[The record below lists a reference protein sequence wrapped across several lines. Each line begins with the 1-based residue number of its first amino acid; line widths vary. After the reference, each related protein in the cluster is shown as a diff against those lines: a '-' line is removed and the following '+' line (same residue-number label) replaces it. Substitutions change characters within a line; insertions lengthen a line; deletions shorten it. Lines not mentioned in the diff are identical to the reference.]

1 MQPTN
6 SEKPTDLTMWW
17 PSPLAFSDLTVED
30 TEEGFSLD
38 APDGT
43 ECASWLNHWGQD
55 EEHHEFFEKEF
66 TKILIN
72 HVQTLEKQHGKD
84 ENQSDG
90 QDGDRVETE
99 NDIAGSQP

>member
-6 SEKPTDLTMWW
+6 SEKPTDLEMWW

-30 TEEGFSLD
+30 SEEGCSLE

-43 ECASWLNHWGQD
+43 ECATWINYWSQD

-66 TKILIN
+66 TKVLMDY
-72 HVQTLEKQHGKD
+72 VQTLEKQHGKNED
-84 ENQSDG
+84 QPDSQDGNREQAKENQ
-90 QDGDRVETE
+90 
-99 NDIAGSQP
+99 AGSVS